1 MPSDVIVNESRNSM
15 KLAIDFLKQRIQPA
29 DRRDSLFRQ
38 LQETER
44 LLAADLAE
52 RQAAYPA
59 ELDRRERSEI
69 DAVWSRYNEID
80 RHKNL
85 AQKRDAQRQRFEQ
98 LRQLNGGGF
107 PLNLSPVLYVVPL
120 ILLGVG
126 EWYVNYSTFAAKLV
140 PAFAIAATLVVA
152 AVFAATSHVHGAF
165 IKQISE
171 LMNPS
176 VEYHHVRD
184 RKIIFAIMTIVL
196 LLALGAIVWLRYI
209 AIAEQLGLSEV
220 TGSNVFGGASASKVW
235 SLLLPTIVLNIAIWG
250 VGTFYSWWFH
260 ERIPELRECYRQM
273 LATERRIERSKRTY
287 ERDAKRISATYD
299 RERKNNE
306 VVKREEDGL
315 LDEVR
320 AAIGRL
326 EG

>member
-1 MPSDVIVNESRNSM
+1 MPSDVIVNETRGAM
-15 KLAIDFLKQRIQPA
+15 RIALDFLKQKIQPS
-29 DRRDSLFRQ
+29 DRRHSLFRQ

-52 RQAAYPA
+52 RQEAYPA
-59 ELDRRERSEI
+59 ELDRRERADI
-69 DAVWSRYNEID
+69 DAVWARYNEVD

-85 AQKRDAQRQRFEQ
+85 TQKRDAQRQRFEQ
-98 LRQLNGGGF
+98 LRQLNGGSF
-107 PLNLSPVLYVVPL
+107 PLNLSPVLYVIPL

-126 EWYVNYSTFAAKLV
+126 EWYVNYATFAAKLV
-140 PAFAIAATLVVA
+140 PAFAIAATLLVA

-184 RKIIFAIMTIVL
+184 RKIIFVIMTIVL

-209 AIAEQLGLSEV
+209 AISEQLGLSEV
-220 TGSNVFGGASASKVW
+220 TASNVFGGASATKVW
-235 SLLLPTIVLNIAIWG
+235 SLLLPTVVLNIAIWG

-273 LATERRIERSKRTY
+273 LATEHRIERSKRPY
-287 ERDAKRISATYD
+287 ERDVKRVSATYD
-299 RERKNNE
+299 RERKNND
-306 VVKREEDGL
+306 VVRREEDGL

-326 EG
+326 SE

>member
-1 MPSDVIVNESRNSM
+1 MPSDVIVDVTRSSM
-15 KLAIDFLKQRIQPA
+15 RLALDFLRQKIQEP
-29 DRRDSLFRQ
+29 DRRHSLLRE

-44 LLAADLAE
+44 QLAADLEE
-52 RQAAYPA
+52 RRGAYPD
-59 ELDRRERSEI
+59 ELERRERSEI
-69 DAVWSRYNEID
+69 DAIWARYNEID
-80 RHKNL
+80 RNKNL
-85 AQKRDAQRQRFEQ
+85 TQKRSAQRHRFEQ
-98 LRQLNGGGF
+98 LRTLNGGSF

-140 PAFAIAATLVVA
+140 PAFAIAATLLVA

-184 RKIIFAIMTIVL
+184 RKIIFSIMTIVM

-209 AIAEQLGLSEV
+209 AIAEQLGLSEI
-220 TGSNVFGGASASKVW
+220 TGSNVFGGASATKVW
-235 SLLLPTIVLNIAIWG
+235 SLLLPTVVLNIAIWG

-273 LATERRIERSKRTY
+273 LATERRIERSKRPS
-287 ERDAKRISATYD
+287 EREVKRISAAYD

-326 EG
+326 SG